1 MRRMTPDPDAQDRA
15 VPPDAA
21 PDPAGNAKVSAVAS
35 PKPVASPEQL
45 YEQAMAR
52 FAAIWDEWQQAR
64 KALLRG

>member
-1 MRRMTPDPDAQDRA
+1 MTTDPDAQNRA
-15 VPPDAA
+15 VPREAA
-21 PDPAGNAKVSAVAS
+21 PDSAGNAKVSAAAP